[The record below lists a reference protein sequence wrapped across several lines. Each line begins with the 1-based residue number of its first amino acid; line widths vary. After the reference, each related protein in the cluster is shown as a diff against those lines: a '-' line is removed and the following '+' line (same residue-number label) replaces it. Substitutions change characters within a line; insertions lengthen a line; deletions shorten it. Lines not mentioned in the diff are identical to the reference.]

1 VKWPVPVPGSDL
13 HEEMKLFVQGGLTPM
28 EALQSA
34 TILPAR
40 ILRVSDRL
48 GTIEAGKEADLL
60 LLDADPL
67 VNIANTRTI
76 RAVIFRGKVLAL
88 AGTQ

>member
-1 VKWPVPVPGSDL
+1 
-13 HEEMKLFVQGGLTPM
+13 MKLFVQGGLTPM